1 MDRKKIKKNKSLVY
15 LLPMLYPN
23 PEIVINKIVSNSTSF
38 INSYYHN
45 ETDID
50 YNDNYKN
57 RIYIVFDKS
66 NLKQD
71 FVDLLSKCTNYIKA
85 EFNND
90 LIIFSFK
97 IPDIYLN
104 DFLLFKEGKYS
115 KFSNAYKCLILHCW
129 PNVTNLRDTLYPR
142 KENLEQLKIILKT
155 KENITETLSKPDQI
169 KETFKMSDYFKIEEN
184 GK

>member
-1 MDRKKIKKNKSLVY
+1 MSRKEEKKNKSLVY
-15 LLPMLYPN
+15 LVPMISSE
-23 PEIVINKIVSNSTSF
+23 PEKIIRNLVINSDAF
-38 INSYYHN
+38 INTYYHS

-57 RIYIVFDKS
+57 RIYLVFDK
-66 NLKQD
+66 LKIKQE
-71 FVDLLSKCTNYIKA
+71 FVEILSKSHNYIRA

-90 LIIFSFK
+90 LIIFIFK

-115 KFSNAYKCLILHCW
+115 KISKEYKCLILHCW
-129 PNVTNLRDTLYPR
+129 PNTITIRDVLYPK
-142 KENLEQLKIILKT
+142 KEGLDQLKIILKT
-155 KENITETLSKPDQI
+155 REKITETLSKPDQI
-169 KETFKMSDYFKIEEN
+169 KETFKMSNYFKIDKN